1 MCECRYYGMCELV
14 YEYGCDGEE
23 DTCFNYE
30 KMPDVDKLLELAD
43 ELKKESD
50 KDEFYHPNAFDVYSR
65 IYASL
70 GIYDFY
76 KETINA

>member
-14 YEYGCDGEE
+14 YGCGCDGEE

-30 KMPDVDKLLELAD
+30 KMPDVNKLLELAD

-50 KDEFYHPNAFDVYSR
+50 KDEFYHPNVFDIYSC